1 MEEKFLSPQDVADL
15 LQIKKSTVYEMIK
28 RGELRATKLGKQ
40 LRIPK
45 SEVYD
50 MMGTPLSEDSA
61 DKIIICGQDQLLDAL
76 CALFNENSGFRTK
89 AFRSPMGSYRG
100 LYEMYQNDNCV
111 ATSHLWD
118 SETDTYNLPYVTRML
133 PGEKLAVF
141 HLFKR
146 WQGFYVEKGN
156 PKDIHSFEDLTRKNI
171 RMVNRDKG
179 SGIRVYVDEMCK
191 KLNID
196 HSQIYGYGDIV
207 SSHFSAATAIMRKAA
222 DVAIGDEKTSMMMD
236 GIDFIPLK
244 QEDYDIV
251 FREEDLKR
259 PEFQRLLYI
268 IQSDEFKKEA
278 ATVSAYDITG
288 LGERI
293 M

>member
-1 MEEKFLSPQDVADL
+1 MDEKFLSPQDVADL

-28 RGELRATKLGKQ
+28 RGEIRATKLGKQ
-40 LRIPK
+40 LRI
-45 SEVYD
+45 SRAEVYD
-50 MMGTPLSEDSA
+50 FMGTPLSDDNPE
-61 DKIIICGQDQLLDAL
+61 KIIICGQEQLLDVL
-76 CALFNENSGFRTK
+76 CSLFNDDRGFRTK

-100 LYEMYQNDNCV
+100 LYEMYQNDNCI

-118 SETDTYNLPYVTRML
+118 SETNTYNLPYVTRML

-156 PKDIHSFEDLTRKNI
+156 PKNIQKFEDLTRNNV

-191 KLNID
+191 CLGID
-196 HSQIYGYGDIV
+196 HGQIYGYSDVV
-207 SSHFSAATAIMRKAA
+207 SSHFSAATAVMRKTA
-222 DVAIGDEKTSMMMD
+222 DVAIGDEKTSLVMD

-251 FREEDLKR
+251 FRESDLQR

-268 IQSDEFKKEA
+268 IQSEEFRKEA
-278 ATVSAYDITG
+278 ETVSAYDITG
-288 LGERI
+288 LGERL